1 MQLHRHRDGDAREKA
16 AVEEMVARI
25 IIAAAIGTPFAGWGQ
40 VADAIHLAYV
50 FRLRSVAEDV
60 RLCPATAG
68 EAEIGEGM
76 AYAKGTYMAWYES
89 TQEPLSS
96 AEGEENHLMPRN
108 LRDISEHQGSVDL
121 EYVQRKLSLAG
132 DMAVAIRRFLDRV
145 EEHRLQGQACP
156 VCKTSRLR
164 KLRKVME
171 NYLNCEG
178 YTR

>member
-1 MQLHRHRDGDAREKA
+1 MHPRDDWSNF
-16 AVEEMVARI
+16 ARI
-25 IIAAAIGTPFAGWGQ
+25 LAQHRTGNFEQKAEIEQRIAAIIRFAALGKSLSEWGD
-40 VADAIHLAYV
+40 VADAIHLAYTL
-50 FRLRSVAEDV
+50 RLRRVSEDV
-60 RLCPATAG
+60 RLCPVVPDVVLD
-68 EAEIGEGM
+68 
-76 AYAKGTYMAWYES
+76 AKANYLLWHDS
-89 TQEPLSS
+89 KDRSLP
-96 AEGEENHLMPRN
+96 
-108 LRDISEHQGSVDL
+108 DISEHQGSVDL

>member
-1 MQLHRHRDGDAREKA
+1 MHPRDDWSNFARMLAQHRAGNFEQKA
-16 AVEEMVARI
+16 EIEQR
-25 IIAAAIGTPFAGWGQ
+25 IAAIIRAAALGKPLSGWGD
-40 VADAIHLAYV
+40 VADAIHLAYTL
-50 FRLRSVAEDV
+50 RLHKVSEDV
-60 RLCPATAG
+60 RLCDVRLCPV
-68 EAEIGEGM
+68 IPDVVLD
-76 AYAKGTYMAWYES
+76 AKANYLLWHDSKGRS
-89 TQEPLSS
+89 LP
-96 AEGEENHLMPRN
+96 
-108 LRDISEHQGSVDL
+108 DISEHQDNVDL